1 MIVGRSGTT
10 EPPAQRRGGTASG
23 RPGAQS
29 QGVLGFLR
37 EAAIVVVA
45 ALVISLVIKT
55 FFAQAFY
62 IPSESMEDTLKVDD
76 RLIVNKLRPGPLDI
90 QRGDVVVFVDPGGWL
105 RPHYEEPTVVQQVLT
120 WVGLLPADA
129 GEHLIKR
136 VIGLPGDEVACCD
149 DQGRVTV
156 NGAPLD
162 EPYIKPGA
170 VPSEKTFDETV
181 PAEHLWVMGDN
192 RPRSQDS
199 RYSQG
204 AVGGGFVP
212 IDNVVGTAWVRVW
225 PLDRLGMIGRSGE
238 TFADVPDPGTRE
250 PAPDQETA
258 GD

>member
-10 EPPAQRRGGTASG
+10 EPPAQRRSRTASG

>member
-1 MIVGRSGTT
+1 M
-10 EPPAQRRGGTASG
+10 
-23 RPGAQS
+23 
-29 QGVLGFLR
+29 LGFLR